1 MAFHAMLTGG
11 LPTRLKCFNPS
22 VNSLQGFLTISSDQF
37 EASPTPLAIRQLPL
51 HITTCLQTL
60 LEKVQFSRMAVR
72 AT

>member
-22 VNSLQGFLTISSDQF
+22 VNNLRGFITISDQF
-37 EASPTPLAIRQLPL
+37 EASPTPLTIRQLPL
-51 HITTCLQTL
+51 NITTCLQTP
-60 LEKVQFSRMAVR
+60 LEKAQFSHMAVR